1 MNTKQ
6 NSVVSTKNKE
16 SQQAGITSG
25 KSLGVTSIQKIV
37 VSDRIPSPLP
47 SQNTNSKKEG
57 EIKSPKKLESRAKLE
72 TEVKNS

>member
-6 NSVVSTKNKE
+6 SSVVSTKNKP
-16 SQQAGITSG
+16 SKRPGITSD

-47 SQNTNSKKEG
+47 SPKSNSKKEG